1 MAEGSQVA
9 DATADAAGET
19 AGTDGG
25 GAETGAGGAE
35 TGAGGAETG
44 GTETGGAET
53 GGAETGG
60 ADKGQGWLRRLFRY
74 CWRYRGDVLLALGAS
89 LAGMA
94 VMALVPL
101 VPKLIID
108 DVIVRHERSLAPWA
122 TLLIVAALVVYV
134 LTYVRR
140 FYGGRLALDVQHALR
155 TDMYASIT
163 RLDGRRQDNLSTG
176 QVIGRGTSDLQL
188 IQGLLFM
195 VPMLIGNILL
205 FLVSLVVM
213 AVLSPL
219 LTVVALA
226 VAPALWIL
234 ASRSR
239 TRLFPATWYAQGQA
253 AAVAGVVDG
262 AVTGVRVVKGFGQ
275 EAQETDKLREAGRRL
290 FAARLRTVRLNS
302 RYTPALQAVPALG
315 QVAMLALGGWMATRG
330 QISLGT
336 FVAFSTYLAQLVG
349 PVRMLTMVL
358 TIGQQARAG
367 VERVFELI
375 DTEPVIHE
383 RPDAREL
390 PEDAPA
396 TVEFDRVSF
405 GYDPERPVLSE
416 VSLRIEP
423 GETLAVVGASG
434 SGKSTLSMLL
444 PRFYDVSSGA
454 VRIGGHDV
462 RELTYDSLRGAIGLV
477 PEDSFL
483 FSDTVRAN
491 LAYGLPDASEERI
504 RAAARA
510 AQADGFISA
519 LPDGYDTEVGEQG
532 LTLSGGQRQRLALA
546 RAILTD
552 PRLLILDDATSAV
565 DARVEHEIHEALRG
579 VMAGRTTLLIA
590 HRPST
595 LALADRI
602 AVMERGRVVDV
613 GTDAELRARSALY
626 RNLLTE
632 DAAPDVPAVPSAP
645 AVPDVPAVPSAPA
658 TPAAPGGDGAART
671 AAPAAGNGS
680 RPWAGA
686 DGPAH
691 AEPRGGGA
699 HAAGFAGAF
708 GGEAAASG
716 LAEPCLEEEPS
727 ADGDRPARGREGC
740 SRPAAGPRA
749 RGGDDPAH
757 ASGEAD
763 GDGVASEPW
772 IRPAGDGADGAVQA
786 GGARPRYGDAPG
798 HAAADAAGPDAGRP
812 SRRGGDGAAPEP
824 WARPDDGEGRCRP
837 HGGDDPDHARA
848 GDGDGAGFA
857 GVSSGGPGARPG
869 GAGAARGR
877 QVTPELWVR
886 PAGDGRKAGAPAVAA
901 VAGPGMAGA
910 LSGMPATPELLAKV
924 AALPPA
930 TDTPDID
937 EEAATRAEE
946 TYGLRRLL
954 RGFGA
959 PLALALLLV
968 ALDALAGL
976 LLPVL
981 IRHGIDQGVQ
991 RLALGAV
998 WTASGLAL
1006 LVVLAQWAVQVGET
1020 RLTGRTGERVLYALR
1035 VKIFAQLQRLGL
1047 DYYERELTGKIMTRM
1062 TTDVDALSTFLQ
1074 TGLVT
1079 AVVSLLTFFGILVAL
1094 LVIDVQLAL
1103 VVFLTL
1109 PPLIIGTV
1117 LFRRRSVKAYQLA
1130 RERVSVVNADLQE
1143 SVAGL
1148 RIVQAFRR
1156 ERSGRER
1163 FAARS
1168 DAYRQARLRGQ
1179 RLISV
1184 YFPFVQLLSSVAS
1197 ALVLIVGAGRVG
1209 DGTLTTGALVAYLLY
1224 IDLFF
1229 APVQQLSQ
1237 VFDGYQQATVSLGRI
1252 QELLRE
1258 PTTTPVADAPREVG
1272 AMRGEIAFEDVRFRY
1287 GDGEEALAG
1296 ISLTIPAGQT
1306 VAFVGETG
1314 AGKSTL
1320 VKLVA
1325 RFYDPTGGAVRVDG
1339 ADLRELDLTEYRGHL
1354 GVVPQEPYLFAGT
1367 VRDAIAYGRPDA
1379 SDAEVEAAARAVG
1392 AHEMVASL
1400 DGGYLHEVAE
1410 RGRNLSAGQRQLIA
1424 LARAELVDPDIL
1436 LLDEATA
1443 ALDLATEA
1451 LVNQATDRLT
1461 GRRTTLVV
1469 AHRLTT
1475 AARADRVV
1483 VLDHGRVVED
1493 GTHEELV
1500 ARDGR
1505 YATLWRTFMGET
1517 APAVA

>member
-1 MAEGSQVA
+1 M
-9 DATADAAGET
+9 
-19 AGTDGG
+19 
-25 GAETGAGGAE
+25 
-35 TGAGGAETG
+35 
-44 GTETGGAET
+44 
-53 GGAETGG
+53 
-60 ADKGQGWLRRLFRY
+60 FRY

>member
-1 MAEGSQVA
+1 MA
-9 DATADAAGET
+9 
-19 AGTDGG
+19 
-25 GAETGAGGAE
+25 GAKGAGGPGPDGPE
-35 TGAGGAETG
+35 AGR
-44 GTETGGAET
+44 
-53 GGAETGG
+53 
-60 ADKGQGWLRRLFRY
+60 GWVRRLFGY
-74 CWRYRGDVLLALGAS
+74 CWQYRSDVLLALGAS

-108 DVIVRHERSLAPWA
+108 DVIVSHDRPLAPWA

-155 TDMYASIT
+155 TEMFAAIA
-163 RLDGRRQDNLSTG
+163 RFDGRRQDKLSTG
-176 QVIGRGTSDLQL
+176 QIIGRATSDLQL

-195 VPMLIGNILL
+195 VPMMIGNILL

-239 TRLFPATWYAQGQA
+239 VRLFPATWYAQAQA

-275 EAQETDKLREAGRRL
+275 EAQETDKLREVGRRL

-330 QISLGT
+330 QITLGT

-349 PVRMLTMVL
+349 PVRMLTMLL

-375 DTEPVIHE
+375 DTEPVIDE

-462 RELTYDSLRGAIGLV
+462 RELTYDSLRRAVGLV

-552 PRLLILDDATSAV
+552 PRLLVLDDATSAV

-602 AVMERGRVVDV
+602 AVMDRGRVVDV
-613 GTDAELRARSALY
+613 GTDEELRARSELY
-626 RNLLTE
+626 RRLLTDDAE
-632 DAAPDVPAVPSAP
+632 DV
-645 AVPDVPAVPSAPA
+645 
-658 TPAAPGGDGAART
+658 AAPGGGPAGHAAVPPT
-671 AAPAAGNGS
+671 GNGH
-680 RPWAGA
+680 RPSAGA
-686 DGPAH
+686 DGPAPDH

-699 HAAGFAGAF
+699 TPAAGFAAAFGGEAAVTGLAEPCLDGEPSTDGDRPAPDHAEPRGGDAHAAGFAAAF
-708 GGEAAASG
+708 GGEAAATG
-716 LAEPCLEEEPS
+716 LAEPRLGGEPS
-727 ADGDRPARGREGC
+727 PDGERTAHGCANRPRATA
-740 SRPAAGPRA
+740 PLRA
-749 RGGDDPAH
+749 RGGDDPAQ
-757 ASGEAD
+757 AATDATGSATGLRRD
-763 GDGVASEPW
+763 GDGVS
-772 IRPAGDGADGAVQA
+772 ADT
-786 GGARPRYGDAPG
+786 
-798 HAAADAAGPDAGRP
+798 
-812 SRRGGDGAAPEP
+812 
-824 WARPDDGEGRCRP
+824 WLRPDGGEGRCRP
-837 HGGDDPDHARA
+837 HGGDDPDHACAGDRA
-848 GDGDGAGFA
+848 GATGFAGASGGEPGAEDPSEPCPARGAGPDGAGA
-857 GVSSGGPGARPG
+857 GREL
-869 GAGAARGR
+869 R
-877 QVTPELWVR
+877 VTPELWVR
-886 PAGDGRKAGAPAVAA
+886 PDGDDHKDGDGRKGDTAAGAGPGAGA
-901 VAGPGMAGA
+901 VAGPGLAGA

-937 EEAATRAEE
+937 EERAARPEE
-946 TYGLRRLL
+946 AYGLRRLL

-959 PLALALLLV
+959 PLLVALALV
-968 ALDALAGL
+968 AVDAIAGL

-991 RLALGAV
+991 RLSLGAV
-998 WTASGLAL
+998 WAASGLAL
-1006 LVVLAQWAVQVGET
+1006 LVVLAQWAAQIGET
-1020 RLTGRTGERVLYALR
+1020 RMTGRTGERVLYALR

-1094 LVIDVQLAL
+1094 LIIDVELAL

-1117 LFRRRSVKAYQLA
+1117 VFRRRSVKAYELA

-1179 RLISV
+1179 RLISL

-1209 DGTLTTGALVAYLLY
+1209 DGTLTAGALVAYLLY

-1258 PTTTPVADAPREVG
+1258 PTTTPVAEAPREVR
-1272 AMRGEIAFEDVRFRY
+1272 AMRGEIVFDDVRFRY
-1287 GDGEEALAG
+1287 GGGDGDGEEALAG

-1325 RFYDPTGGAVRVDG
+1325 RFYDPTRGAVRVDG
-1339 ADLRELDLTEYRGHL
+1339 VDLRELDLTGYRGHL

-1367 VRDAIAYGRPDA
+1367 VRDAIAYGRPGA

-1392 AHEMVASL
+1392 AHAMVASL
-1400 DGGYLHEVAE
+1400 DGGYLHQVSE

-1424 LARAELVDPDIL
+1424 LARAELVNPDIL

-1505 YATLWRTFMGET
+1505 YAALWRTFSGET